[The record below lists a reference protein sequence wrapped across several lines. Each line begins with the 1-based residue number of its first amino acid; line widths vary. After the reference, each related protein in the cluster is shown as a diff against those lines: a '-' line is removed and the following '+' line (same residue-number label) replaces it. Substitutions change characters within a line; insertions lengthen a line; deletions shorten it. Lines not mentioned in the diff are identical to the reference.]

1 MNTGFQL
8 FQLQEIDTAIDKAN
22 RKIKEIEANLLDDLQ
37 VKQAKA
43 RVEICEAKYL
53 HQKTLF
59 DSLHEDQQTKK
70 IKKTQSESSLYGGSI
85 VNPKELQDLQKE
97 IASLTSFISTCEDK
111 LLNILVDLEKEEN
124 ELTEAKAKLQKTLSE
139 FESKKSLLN
148 GEKNQLLHNID
159 NQLGKRESV
168 AVQFEQSIKDIY
180 DSLRKTKNGVAVAR
194 LHDNSCSSCGS
205 SLTASNCQQIKSQTK
220 LFYCPNCG
228 RILYGS

>member
-168 AVQFEQSIKDIY
+168 AVQFEQSIMDIY

-194 LHDNSCSSCGS
+194 LQDNSCSSCGS

>member
-8 FQLQEIDTAIDKAN
+8 FQLQEIDTTIDKAN
-22 RKIKEIEANLLDDLQ
+22 RRIKEIEANLLDDIQ

-43 RVEICEAKYL
+43 RVEICEVKYL

-97 IASLTSFISTCEDK
+97 IASLTSYISTCEDK

-124 ELTEAKAKLQKTLSE
+124 ELAEAKAKLQKTLSE

-168 AVQFEQSIKDIY
+168 AVQFEPSIMVIY
-180 DSLRKTKNGVAVAR
+180 DSLRKIKNGVAVAR
-194 LHDNSCSSCGS
+194 LQDNSCSSCGS

-220 LFYCPNCG
+220 LFYCPSCG